1 MKIAIIWWWAAGMMA
16 AATILQNQPCN
27 HVNNQPCNQVLLF
40 EKNNILGAKVRISWW
55 GRCNITTWITS
66 TKELLTKYPRWA
78 NFIEYSLR
86 QFTPKSIYKWFEN
99 NWLPLQMQDD
109 LRAFPASNK
118 WSDVVKTFEDIFEQ
132 YPENINIYTKT
143 PINQIKKLDNGN
155 FEIHAND
162 DIYIVDKV
170 IITTWWSAY
179 GHTWSTGDGYDLAG
193 KLWHSITRLWP
204 SLNSFMLSETH
215 IYKWLQ
221 WLAYPSNIKFLDP
234 ETKQYK
240 YIYGNIVRTH
250 FGISGPGIFAVAS
263 HLAHEELGGYR
274 VTEWDSYAN
283 KENHVTTP
291 LCNHVTNIYISY
303 LNKSQEE
310 RKSEIENYISQNPK
324 KQIRTMLSWIS
335 SERLA
340 DVIIYISQIDW
351 LAACWQLSKTQKIY
365 ICKLLSEW
373 IPVTIADRRPGDEF
387 VTAWWV
393 KNDEINKKTME
404 SLICPW
410 LYFAGE
416 IIDVDG
422 YTWWFNLTNCWASG
436 KLAGL
441 SIQ

>member
-16 AATILQNQPCN
+16 AATILQNNLQN
-27 HVNNQPCNQVLLF
+27 INKSDNSADINIWKEFKIFLF

-55 GRCNITTWITS
+55 GRCNLTTGITN

-78 NFIEYSLR
+78 DFIEYALR

-99 NWLPLQMQDD
+99 NGLPLQMQDD
-109 LRAFPASNK
+109 MRAFPASNK
-118 WSDVVKTFEDIFEQ
+118 WSDVVKVFEDIFEQ

-179 GHTWSTGDGYDLAG
+179 GHTGSTGDGYDLAG
-193 KLWHSITRLWP
+193 KSWHSITRLWP
-204 SLNSFMLSETH
+204 SLNSFMLSEEN

-234 ETKQYK
+234 DTKQYK
-240 YIYGNIVRTH
+240 YIYGNVVRTH

-263 HLAHEELGGYR
+263 HLAHEEIKS
-274 VTEWDSYAN
+274 DNSADIDNPQN
-283 KENHVTTP
+283 K
-291 LCNHVTNIYISY
+291 IYISY

-310 RKSEIENYISQNPK
+310 RKSEIENYISQNLK
-324 KQIRTMLSWIS
+324 KQVRTMLSWIS

-351 LAACWQLSKTQKIY
+351 LTACWQLSKTQKIY

-373 IPVTIADRRPGDEF
+373 IPTTIADRSPGDEF

-393 KNDEINKKTME
+393 KNNEINKKTME

-422 YTWWFNLTNCWASG
+422 YTWGFNLTSCWASG

-441 SIQ
+441 SV